1 MSKRVLKVLGII
13 VVVGVVIFAGI
24 QLIRPSVT
32 NHNPPVVQE
41 PAWPSPTARE
51 LAQRAC
57 FDCHSNETV
66 WPWYSQIAPVSWLVA
81 NDVVGGRDAFN
92 FSDWGAGHPG
102 ADQFAEEI
110 TEGGMPLPQYLLM
123 HPGARLTDAEKETL
137 IAALRALQ

>member
-13 VVVGVVIFAGI
+13 VVVGVMIFAGI
-24 QLIRPSVT
+24 QLLRPSVT
-32 NHNPPVVQE
+32 NHNPPVGRQAVWSSTE
-41 PAWPSPTARE
+41 GEAIAR
-51 LAQRAC
+51 RAC

-81 NDVVGGRDAFN
+81 NDVVGGRDTFN

-102 ADQFAEEI
+102 ADQFGEEI
-110 TEGGMPLPQYLLM
+110 AEGGMPLPQYLLM